1 MGNLTTSLVVVLMI
15 NAFLIMGQSAITSIN
30 PQASNFL
37 TGSKTP
43 LYSFS
48 QNGTLNESNINDK
61 LPSTD
66 SSVSVTTGN
75 IFTDTWNAVKNWFL
89 QSTGINYVLGILSA
103 PYNFLKAI
111 MLPNE
116 FVLIIGSL
124 WYMLT
129 LYLIINFLKGGT
141 D

>member
-61 LPSTD
+61 LPQTD

-116 FVLIIGSL
+116 FVLILGSL